1 MILKDKEK
9 IRDILERNV
18 VEIIERKS
26 LEKKLLSGKKLNV
39 KFGIDPTGP
48 NIHIGQMGHLL
59 RLKDFQDL
67 GHQIFFIVGDFTA
80 QIGDTSDKES
90 ERPMLLKSQV
100 QKNMENYFS
109 QAGKI
114 LDLKKTKVLYNSQ
127 WLEKLGYEEIGKQAD
142 QFSLAEFINRE
153 NIKKRL
159 NEGKRISLRE
169 VLYPLMQAYD
179 SVQIKADVEIGG
191 KDQRFNLL
199 AGRILQRYYHQEPQ
213 DILMTELIPGINGQ
227 KMSKSLGNTI
237 NLLDPPNEIFGKVM
251 SIPDEIIVI
260 YFEHCTRVPLNEVRK
275 IEKLLKE
282 KKINP
287 KEVKKRLAFEIT
299 KICWNEKDAKKAQE
313 FFSKAFEKKEIPEE
327 IKTIKMAGKKI
338 DEILLK
344 SGLVKSKSEVKRLIK
359 EKAIKVNN
367 QVVRDLNLVVE
378 KESVIKKG
386 KRHFLKVI

>member
-39 KFGIDPTGP
+39 KLGIDPTGP

-153 NIKKRL
+153 NI
-159 NEGKRISLRE
+159 
-169 VLYPLMQAYD
+169 
-179 SVQIKADVEIGG
+179 
-191 KDQRFNLL
+191 
-199 AGRILQRYYHQEPQ
+199 
-213 DILMTELIPGINGQ
+213 
-227 KMSKSLGNTI
+227 
-237 NLLDPPNEIFGKVM
+237 
-251 SIPDEIIVI
+251 
-260 YFEHCTRVPLNEVRK
+260 
-275 IEKLLKE
+275 
-282 KKINP
+282 
-287 KEVKKRLAFEIT
+287 
-299 KICWNEKDAKKAQE
+299 
-313 FFSKAFEKKEIPEE
+313 
-327 IKTIKMAGKKI
+327 
-338 DEILLK
+338 
-344 SGLVKSKSEVKRLIK
+344 
-359 EKAIKVNN
+359 
-367 QVVRDLNLVVE
+367 
-378 KESVIKKG
+378 
-386 KRHFLKVI
+386 

>member
-1 MILKDKEK
+1 MILKNKEK
-9 IRDILERNV
+9 IKDILERNV

-26 LEKKLLSGKKLNV
+26 LEKKLLSGKKLNI

-48 NIHIGQMGHLL
+48 DIHLGQMGHLL

-80 QIGDTSDKES
+80 QIGDASDKES
-90 ERPMLLKSQV
+90 ERPMLSKSQV
-100 QKNMENYFS
+100 EKNMETYLS

-127 WLEKLGYEEIGKQAD
+127 WLEKLGYEEIGKQAN

-159 NEGKRISLRE
+159 NQGKRISLRE

-179 SVQIKADVEIGG
+179 SVKIKADVEIGG

-199 AGRILQRYYHQEPQ
+199 AGRVLQRYYHQEPQ
-213 DILMTELIPGINGQ
+213 DILMSDLIPGINGQ

-237 NLLDPPNEIFGKVM
+237 NLQDSPNEIFGKVM

-260 YFEHCTRVPLNEVRK
+260 YFEHCTRVPLKEVK
-275 IEKLLKE
+275 EIEKLLKE

-287 KEVKKRLAFEIT
+287 KEAKKRLAFEIT
-299 KICWNEKDAKKAQE
+299 KICWNEKEARKAQE
-313 FFSKAFEKKEIPEE
+313 FFSLAFERKEIPKE
-327 IKTIKMAGKKI
+327 IKTIKMAGKRI

-344 SGLVKSKSEVKRLIK
+344 SGLAKSKSEIKRLIK
-359 EKAIKVNN
+359 ENAIEVNN
-367 QVVRDLNLVVE
+367 EIIKDINFTVS